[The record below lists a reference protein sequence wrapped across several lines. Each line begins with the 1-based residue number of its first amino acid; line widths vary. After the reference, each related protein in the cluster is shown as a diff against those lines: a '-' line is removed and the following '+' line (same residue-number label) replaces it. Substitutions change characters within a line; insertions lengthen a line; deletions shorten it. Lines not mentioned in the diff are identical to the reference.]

1 MILINE
7 MMKLSN
13 KTIESI
19 GIDLDIQRHYEE
31 GYEEWLDKI
40 IKILKEEEQ

>member
-7 MMKLSN
+7 IKLSN
-13 KTIESI
+13 RTIESI

-31 GYEEWLDKI
+31 WLDRVIETIRKG
-40 IKILKEEEQ
+40 EPQ

>member
-7 MMKLSN
+7 TKLSN
-13 KTIESI
+13 RTIESI

-31 GYEEWLDKI
+31 GYKEWLDRIIEI
-40 IKILKEEEQ
+40 IKEKPQ